1 MTTSTVSLV
10 DNFMLEALN
19 DDGWNRR
26 FNGLQAAHF
35 RARRCIRGAGMCGKT
50 QLCKLVLALA
60 RAIRAGVPE
69 VAASIP
75 LRWRTRGHAA
85 ADGAVLRA
93 DRLRMQSNRLLKTGR
108 ETVERRSSRRVS
120 FTSYRYADY
129 RPGRASS
136 MLRPFR

>member
-1 MTTSTVSLV
+1 
-10 DNFMLEALN
+10 MLEALN

-75 LRWRTRGHAA
+75 LRWRTRGRRWR
-85 ADGAVLRA
+85 GA
-93 DRLRMQSNRLLKTGR
+93 S
-108 ETVERRSSRRVS
+108 RRSVAHAIKSI
-120 FTSYRYADY
+120 AEN
-129 RPGRASS
+129 RA
-136 MLRPFR
+136 